1 MDNITFKDIIRKN
14 FWENFSLNTTDL
26 TLGRIIFTLLISLFI
41 GLYIFY
47 IYKKT
52 FKGVLYNRSFNVSL
66 IIISLV
72 SSLIIMTISSDLALS
87 LGMVGALS
95 IVRFR
100 TAIKDPMDIV
110 YMFWSIAVG
119 ITSGAS
125 FYITAIAGSLIIGIV
140 LLILSTNKGN
150 FNSPYLFI
158 LHFDPNSSKKI
169 DKLINEFLPKYNLK
183 SKVVSKAG
191 IELTLEVKIKDN
203 NTDFVNE
210 FISIKGVKNAS
221 LVSYQG
227 DVM

>member
-1 MDNITFKDIIRKN
+1 MDNITFKDAFRKS
-14 FWENFSLNTTDL
+14 FMENFSLAATDL
-26 TLGRIIFTLLISLFI
+26 TLGRIIITLLVTLII
-41 GLYIFY
+41 GMYIFY

-52 FKGVLYNRSFNVSL
+52 FKGVLYNRNFNISL
-66 IIISLV
+66 IVISMVCALV
-72 SSLIIMTISSDLALS
+72 IMIISSDLVLS

-119 ITSGAS
+119 ITAGAN
-125 FYITAIAGSLIIGIV
+125 FYLTAFTGSLIIGIV
-140 LLILSTNKGN
+140 LLILSTNKGS
-150 FNSPYLFI
+150 FNAPYLFI
-158 LHFDPNSSKKI
+158 LHFDPNSSKEI
-169 DKLINEFLPKYNLK
+169 DTLINEFLPKYNLK

-227 DVM
+227 DLV